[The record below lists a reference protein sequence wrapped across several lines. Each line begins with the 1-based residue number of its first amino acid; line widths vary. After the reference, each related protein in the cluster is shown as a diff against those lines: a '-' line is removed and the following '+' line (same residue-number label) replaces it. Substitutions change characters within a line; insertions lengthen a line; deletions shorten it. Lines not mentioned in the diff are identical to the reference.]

1 MNKEIDVSVVIVNWN
16 TKDLLHQT
24 LQTLYKNTHG
34 ITFETIVV
42 DNGSSNGSVDMV
54 RKLWKQVKL
63 IQLPE
68 NKGFTVANNE
78 GFDKAKGRF
87 ILLLNSDTIV
97 TPTTLPGMVRFL
109 ETHPDAGC
117 VGCKHL
123 NPDKT
128 LQRSMDNFPSLLN
141 DFLSYTEL
149 HRLQIFQPLLKK
161 KFAWWSDYDKVC
173 EVDWVNG
180 SCMMVRR
187 EAIKEIGGL
196 DETFFIY
203 AEEIDWCY
211 RMKEHGWKVYFTP
224 EATIIHIGG
233 QAMNRAANKR
243 IVLKYKGQYRFYRK
257 HYSIFKYIALRIIV
271 TLIVMVRIAILCMM
285 YLLPKKLKKRWE
297 LITQEPMVIDI
308 GTMLH
313 TWWQIITLP
322 L

>member
-1 MNKEIDVSVVIVNWN
+1 MNKVIDVSVVIVNWN

-161 KFAWWSDYDKVC
+161 KFAWWSDYDKVR

-180 SCMMVRR
+180 SCMMVRK
-187 EAIKEIGGL
+187 EVIKQVGGL
-196 DETFFIY
+196 DEAFFIY
-203 AEEIDWCY
+203 GEELDWCY
-211 RMKEHGWKVYFTP
+211 RMKKCGWKVYFTP
-224 EATIIHIGG
+224 KATIIHIGG
-233 QAMNRAANKR
+233 QAMNRAADKR
-243 IVLKYKGQYRFYRK
+243 IVLKYKGQYRFYKK
-257 HYSIFKYIALRIIV
+257 HYSIFQYISLRIIV
-271 TLIVMVRIAILCMM
+271 TVIALVRIAILSMM
-285 YLLPKKLKKRWE
+285 FLLPKRLKQSWE
-297 LITQEPMVIDI
+297 LITQEPVITGI
-308 GTMLH
+308 GTMLRV
-313 TWWQIITLP
+313 WLRIIVLP